1 MNASGKVVELK
12 LPALFEAM
20 AKLQAEIAAMDREY
34 AVALLARDE
43 DDASL
48 ESRLGL
54 MSRLC
59 DRHEALLRGRRLL
72 GHLGR
77 AMGLWCNS
85 ELTRRLAGQRL
96 ISVEAL
102 SAKFRPLDQRT
113 FTAN

>member
-1 MNASGKVVELK
+1 MNASGKIVELK

-20 AKLQAEIAAMDREY
+20 AKLQAEIAAMDRGY

-43 DDASL
+43 DDACL

-54 MSRLC
+54 MSSIC
-59 DRHEALLRGRRLL
+59 ARHEVLLRGRRLL
-72 GHLGR
+72 GHLGQ

-85 ELTRRLAGQRL
+85 ELARRLAEKRL

-102 SAKFRPLDQRT
+102 SSNFRQLDQGT